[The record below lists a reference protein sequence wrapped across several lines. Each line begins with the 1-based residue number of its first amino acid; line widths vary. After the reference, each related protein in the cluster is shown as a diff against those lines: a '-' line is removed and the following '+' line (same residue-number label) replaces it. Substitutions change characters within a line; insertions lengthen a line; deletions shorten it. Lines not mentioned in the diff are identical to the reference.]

1 VFEDGT
7 ALCSCSEVRMKT
19 VSREGV
25 TVDVCP
31 ECNAVWFDAGELERV
46 VAENRKK
53 FVATFQAARP
63 SVTPASTLVLDALG
77 SLVETIG
84 GMLFRYR

>member
-1 VFEDGT
+1 
-7 ALCSCSEVRMKT
+7 
-19 VSREGV
+19 
-25 TVDVCP
+25 
-31 ECNAVWFDAGELERV
+31 